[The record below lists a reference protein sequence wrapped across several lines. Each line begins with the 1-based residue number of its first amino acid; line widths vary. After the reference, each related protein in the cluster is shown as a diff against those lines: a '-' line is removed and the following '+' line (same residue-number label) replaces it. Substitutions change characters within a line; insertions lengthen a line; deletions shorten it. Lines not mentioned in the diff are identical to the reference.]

1 MKKLLPYLKRYT
13 MESILAP
20 LFKLLEVCID
30 LLVPLVVA
38 RMINIGVVNND
49 RGFLLR
55 CFLVLIFMALV
66 GLAFS
71 ITAQFFAAR
80 ASTGF
85 AADLRQAAECV
96 ELGDWHNAETFS
108 RRAEESWEKWTH
120 FRACFADHTPT
131 EAVGEELA
139 AMAAN
144 RQERE
149 AAEFAASCARAA
161 EMVQAVGDAHALLW
175 WNLL

>member
-1 MKKLLPYLKRYT
+1 MKRCWFGLGLLVV
-13 MESILAP
+13 ILAIS
-20 LFKLLEVCID
+20 L
-30 LLVPLVVA
+30 
-38 RMINIGVVNND
+38 GVTWGMGEIH
-49 RGFLLR
+49 RP
-55 CFLVLIFMALV
+55 I
-66 GLAFS
+66 
-71 ITAQFFAAR
+71 
-80 ASTGF
+80 